1 MIGVVIRTLN
11 ESALIGRCLEML
23 GEQRGGL
30 DLDVLV
36 VDSGST
42 DATLEIARGQGAR
55 VLELE
60 PKEFDYSKALNL
72 GIDEVGGELVVVLSA
87 HAIPADA
94 YMLERLIDPFDTTG
108 VAGVAARQLPWPNAP
123 WREIH
128 RLRHQFGETR
138 EVYEQSNADRI
149 VFSNACSCIR
159 RSVWSEEPFTL
170 PAVED
175 LDWARRVVAAGW
187 NIVYEPEATVYH
199 SHDEGPRAQAQRL
212 IDINRVADD
221 GIQRRTTRRTAR
233 EAVGLA
239 VRDTRQVLSLDEPLR
254 RKPGYVAE
262 IIRVAWYYALD
273 FSRDGTTAERRREDS
288 INVSSHDAS
297 SKVRAASELERD
309 PGRTLP

>member
-42 DATLEIARGQGAR
+42 DATLEIARGHGAR
-55 VLELE
+55 VLELG
-60 PKEFDYSKALNL
+60 PAEFDYSKALNL
-72 GIDEVGGELVVVLSA
+72 GIGEVGGEFVVVLSA

-94 YMLERLIDPFDTTG
+94 HMLERLIAPFDTTA
-108 VAGVAARQLPWPNAP
+108 VAGVAARQLPWPDAP

-128 RLRHQFGETR
+128 RLRHQFGVTR
-138 EVYEQSNADRI
+138 KVYEPSNADRI

-159 RSVWSEEPFTL
+159 RSVWSAEPFTL

-175 LDWARRVVAAGW
+175 LEWARRVVAAGW

-199 SHDEGPRAQAQRL
+199 SHHEGPRAQAQRL
-212 IDINRVADD
+212 IDINRVADG

-233 EAVGLA
+233 EAVGLV

-288 INVSSHDAS
+288 INGSSRDAS
-297 SKVRAASELERD
+297 SKVRAASERERD
-309 PGRTLP
+309 PGRTRP